1 MYTGY
6 GIAFDVGGSWS
17 FDNDFARNVVIF
29 GVDNRS
35 SSHAGNGKNNLLV
48 LDEGL
53 TYDINGSSGATE
65 KKFSVN
71 FTEAKTKFCL
81 SQRYKGGNSFCLLT
95 EKKSV
100 LKKRFK

>member
-1 MYTGY
+1 MFGVTNIRKNSDKSEWVYTGY

-71 FTEAKTKFCL
+71 FAEAKTKFCL
-81 SQRYKGGNSFCLLT
+81 S
-95 EKKSV
+95 
-100 LKKRFK
+100 